1 MSRYIDLHAH
11 STYSMLDGYGKIEQI
26 VERYIELGRNAGTIT
41 DHGNIFGH
49 VPFEQ
54 KMRKAGLKP
63 IFGCLPAAS
72 PIYTQN
78 GVVAIENIKPGDMAL
93 THRGQYRK
101 VVAISQRNYSG
112 NMCNVYL
119 SGSSGAC
126 PFKLTEEHPL
136 LIADNCGNT
145 QFIAAGKVAPGRI
158 RDYEAGIDNWT
169 AYACFPKTKAP
180 SYMNNIT
187 TSQARLLGLY
197 VAEGCPLGSGFV
209 LTFNLNE
216 LFTHANSVYG
226 ILRAMTNKTV
236 SLYVRLEKH
245 TCEVYCGDKAIA
257 AWLITNCGKGS
268 KNKIVP
274 SAIFNSDL
282 EIKKEF
288 VNAYFDGD
296 AKSGLGTDTQRTVRT
311 SSKMLAYG
319 VKRLLADMGEWVNVI
334 YESRDKKDCWVIPYK
349 PIRSYSHFKYD
360 DNYVYKPIKKIEM
373 EIVNCTV
380 YNLEVEQDNSYVSD
394 MVVHNCEFYIVQD
407 MKEKTS
413 RYIPS
418 LGASANPHVTVFA
431 MNQTGYGNLL
441 KLSTL
446 SYEEGYY
453 YKPRIDWTTL
463 QKYQDGLCVLSG
475 CVGGWPSSLIINKSD
490 NDAYSFV
497 TEQRQRIEHF
507 YVEII
512 PEPGLAESH
521 KTTPILMG
529 IARDLNIPLVMTSDA
544 HFPRPEDHRAQD
556 TMLCI
561 GLGTTM
567 SDTKRYIK
575 LPAYQYYCTERE
587 LMDRALQ
594 TLSGKVTREIS
605 DALIQ
610 AMNNTGLIADMC
622 EVEIPKAKPLLFP
635 GVTYPQTADNVLW
648 IAVQEGL
655 QARLQQGRIDPAQIV
670 IYQERAA
677 MEFTVIRD
685 KKFCDY
691 ILTVTD
697 ICLWA
702 KQQNSIVVC
711 RGSAGGCLLLFLLGC
726 SETDSVM
733 HDLDFSRFLDYTRS
747 DPPDI
752 DIDFQT
758 DMRERVIQYI
768 SNTYGK
774 DNVCQ
779 ILALGTIRAKQAVQD
794 VAAVHGISREKYA
807 PLAAAMD
814 SKDDDVE
821 AQISSLRDPAALAVL
836 KKYPIFNMIDG
847 LVGQCRQSS
856 IHAAGVL
863 ISSEP
868 LTNYIAV
875 CRQPNKPVVA
885 SVDKYGAAY
894 LNFLKLDALTVSA
907 LDVIS
912 DTLKAIGANTEWLYR
927 LPFDD
932 VAAYELAMSGKVA
945 GVFQLDGSAA
955 RIGAQTRLDSLKE
968 LFAASAL
975 CRPGAIEHVP
985 TYVRNKFNPQA
996 LQQYLRSIHPIA
1008 AEIVES
1014 TYGVLAYQE
1023 QVMRI
1028 CRRLA
1033 LMSDL
1038 DVTKFRKR
1046 ISAAT
1051 TFMTELGEEFKTPFY
1066 DGCKRNGVQHGEI
1079 DYWWNAIRAH
1089 GLYSFNLAHCATYGI
1104 VGYWMLYLKAHY
1116 PEAYFASFLN
1126 REGAASQPN
1135 PLLMKRLIREFRQ
1148 TGGKIILLDPA
1159 QSATSF
1165 RSIGYNTIVGGWS
1178 NITGIG
1184 QSQANSIIANGPY
1197 KSWLDARDRIPPTV
1211 FYKLYECGITGDLP
1225 YSQAGVIELAPWMPV
1240 CTIGDTEHKLKAQC
1254 NGDSPAIL
1262 PQGDQIRGKPV
1273 MCGYVTAKYKKVRG
1287 GHFKGETI
1295 IYVLEDT
1302 EGAIEFRVSS
1312 KQAALASRVKAALK
1326 IGDYVALQ
1334 GWWSGEALFITDYK
1348 LLYRRT

>member
-26 VERYIELGRNAGTIT
+26 VERYIELGRNAGTVS
-41 DHGNIFGH
+41 DHGNIFAH

-63 IFGCLPAAS
+63 IFG
-72 PIYTQN
+72 
-78 GVVAIENIKPGDMAL
+78 
-93 THRGQYRK
+93 
-101 VVAISQRNYSG
+101 
-112 NMCNVYL
+112 
-119 SGSSGAC
+119 
-126 PFKLTEEHPL
+126 
-136 LIADNCGNT
+136 
-145 QFIAAGKVAPGRI
+145 
-158 RDYEAGIDNWT
+158 
-169 AYACFPKTKAP
+169 
-180 SYMNNIT
+180 
-187 TSQARLLGLY
+187 
-197 VAEGCPLGSGFV
+197 
-209 LTFNLNE
+209 
-216 LFTHANSVYG
+216 
-226 ILRAMTNKTV
+226 
-236 SLYVRLEKH
+236 
-245 TCEVYCGDKAIA
+245 
-257 AWLITNCGKGS
+257 
-268 KNKIVP
+268 
-274 SAIFNSDL
+274 
-282 EIKKEF
+282 
-288 VNAYFDGD
+288 
-296 AKSGLGTDTQRTVRT
+296 
-311 SSKMLAYG
+311 
-319 VKRLLADMGEWVNVI
+319 
-334 YESRDKKDCWVIPYK
+334 
-349 PIRSYSHFKYD
+349 
-360 DNYVYKPIKKIEM
+360 
-373 EIVNCTV
+373 
-380 YNLEVEQDNSYVSD
+380 
-394 MVVHNCEFYIVQD
+394 CEFYIVQD

-875 CRQPNKPVVA
+875 CRQPNEPVVA

-945 GVFQLDGSAA
+945 GVFQLDGSAS

-968 LFAASAL
+968 LYAASAL
-975 CRPGAIEHVP
+975 CRPGASEHVP
-985 TYVRNKFNPQA
+985 IYVRNKFNQQA
-996 LQQYLRSIHPIA
+996 LSRYLTSVHPIA
-1008 AEIVES
+1008 ASIVAE
-1014 TYGVLAYQE
+1014 TYGVLLYQE

-1033 LMSDL
+1033 LMSDS
-1038 DVTKFRKR
+1038 DVSKFRKR
-1046 ISAAT
+1046 ISAAAT
-1051 TFMTELGEEFKTPFY
+1051 YMADFGGEYKTIFV
-1066 DGCKRNGVQHGEI
+1066 DGCKRNNVSSGEI
-1079 DYWWNAIRAH
+1079 DYWWHAISAHAYYCVSGDTIIDRGSSGNNGGGKSTIAEYYAETQKQQISKYYGTLRPTDFAYKFRQGKCNLLQMDADERVRPARVKNVIYNGKAQTYMVVTQNNKSIRITANHRMHTQRGYVRCDELTLNDSITTVVDKYEGYKPTGNPTTHFNNDYKQHANVGFQHNDQNVQYVDGSHIELQESKAQIKIRANGKCEFCGCAEMGRFEAAHILSLAAHNGDRVAHNSENNLLWLCNSCHKALDYKKGERKKRWSKGRSTYLSKIISITPH
-1089 GLYSFNLAHCATYGI
+1089 GVEDTYCVEMDTKQHNFIANGMVSHNSFNKAHAATYGI

-1178 NITGIG
+1178 NIVGIG

-1240 CTIGDTEHKLKAQC
+1240 CTIGDTEQRLKAQC

-1348 LLYRRT
+1348 LLYRRQ